1 MAMNIPAFVDCKF
14 AQSGTDVKAP
24 NQLQP
29 SNFSLTA
36 THTFAPSPSH
46 PTNPPS
52 IITIYITAEAPAQQT
67 GYDPAAAR
75 AKTAHITLHCYCFL
89 PAEERSLAGHRFLR
103 PFLRRS
109 FSTRRPVVLCMRVR
123 NPEVRRR
130 ALQHTATAAAAR
142 KLTEQQQ

>member
-1 MAMNIPAFVDCKF
+1 
-14 AQSGTDVKAP
+14 
-24 NQLQP
+24 
-29 SNFSLTA
+29 
-36 THTFAPSPSH
+36 
-46 PTNPPS
+46 
-52 IITIYITAEAPAQQT
+52 
-67 GYDPAAAR
+67 
-75 AKTAHITLHCYCFL
+75 
-89 PAEERSLAGHRFLR
+89 LR